1 VQCEAAAAKPA
12 ACSLQ
17 KAASKQSV
25 VAASKHCG
33 QICQKYS
40 RNLVLLARPRKLMQ
54 KVLHRLPLI
63 KVCCFLTHKLTFIH

>member
-25 VAASKHCG
+25 VAASKHWSDLPKIF
-33 QICQKYS
+33 QILS
-40 RNLVLLARPRKLMQ
+40 
-54 KVLHRLPLI
+54 
-63 KVCCFLTHKLTFIH
+63 FIS